1 MLHESFSPAPR
12 QQRGSKSDC
21 LMMFQKS
28 AARTQRAVKSGPV
41 IKNKDFPGVKGE
53 NEKLHVGEISS
64 VKMGGQERGQCSDYT

>member
-1 MLHESFSPAPR
+1 
-12 QQRGSKSDC
+12 
-21 LMMFQKS
+21 MFRKL

-64 VKMGGQERGQCSDYT
+64 VKTGGQERGQCSDYT